1 MAPRSSDRAYGGA
14 AGFPRTR
21 RVNQLIRE
29 VLANELERMADA
41 DERLRLLT
49 ITEVETS
56 PDIRQATIYL
66 DSISEEAAEALE
78 ERRVGL
84 QAAIGRQSKLK
95 RTPKLRFV
103 EDPAI
108 AQGAAIDEALR
119 RLGTD
124 EG

>member
-29 VLANELERMADA
+29 VLADELERMADA

-66 DSISEEAAEALE
+66 DSISEEAADALE
-78 ERRVGL
+78 ERRVAL
-84 QAAIGRQSKLK
+84 QSAIGRQSKLK

-103 EDPAI
+103 PDPAI
-108 AQGAAIDEALR
+108 AHGAAIDEALR

>member
-1 MAPRSSDRAYGGA
+1 MAPRPSERAYGGA

-29 VLANELERMADA
+29 VLAEEIDRQADA

-49 ITEVETS
+49 ITEVSTS
-56 PDIRQATIYL
+56 ADLRHATVFL
-66 DSISEEAAEALE
+66 STLTDEAREALD
-78 ERRVGL
+78 ERRVSL
-84 QAAIGRQSKLK
+84 QAAVGRQSRMK
-95 RTPKLRFV
+95 RTPKLTF
-103 EDPAI
+103 EADPAV
-108 AQGAAIDEALR
+108 AHGAAIDEALR